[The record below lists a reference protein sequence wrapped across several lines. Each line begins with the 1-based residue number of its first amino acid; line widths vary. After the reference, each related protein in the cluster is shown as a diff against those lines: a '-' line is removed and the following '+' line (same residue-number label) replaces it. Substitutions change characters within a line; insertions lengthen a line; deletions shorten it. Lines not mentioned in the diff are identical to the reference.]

1 MPISN
6 RLTYV
11 LLIFGAI
18 IFLFYT
24 GTFTV
29 RPDQQVLVIK
39 FGNPQRI
46 IQKPGLHLKIPFI
59 EELVVYSKKAIP
71 LDIPPKEIIMSDK
84 SRVVVDTFSL
94 FRIKDPLNFYR
105 RARTLERAIILLTQ
119 QLTADLN
126 KTIAKVNFDDML
138 SERRSDVMTE
148 IVSEMRDSAAEMG
161 VEIIDI
167 RIRRADVPKQISDAI
182 YQRMISERER
192 IARRYRALGEEKAE
206 TIKAE
211 ADRQSTIIIA
221 EAKQAAEQLR
231 GEGDGTA
238 AKIYADSYTRNQG
251 FYQFYRQLKA
261 YETSLVKTDEKPT
274 FIVDPSQFKFLD
286 ALSRK

>member
-1 MPISN
+1 MQLSQ
-6 RLTYV
+6 RLTILLGALVFLGV
-11 LLIFGAI
+11 LI
-18 IFLFYT
+18 YS

-29 RPDQQVLVIK
+29 RPDQQVLVVK
-39 FGNPQRI
+39 FGDPQRI
-46 IQKPGLHLKIPFI
+46 IQTPGIHLKAPFI
-59 EELVVYSKKAIP
+59 EELITYSKKAIP

-94 FRIKDPLNFYR
+94 FRIKDPLKFYQ
-105 RARTLERAIILLTQ
+105 RARTLERSMILLTQ

-126 KTIAKVNFDDML
+126 KTIAKVNFDAVL
-138 SERRSDVMTE
+138 SDRRSDVMAE
-148 IVSEMRDSAAEMG
+148 IVSEMRESGEEMG

-192 IARRYRALGEEKAE
+192 IARQYRALGEEKAE

-211 ADRQSTIIIA
+211 ADRQATVIVA
-221 EAKQAAEQLR
+221 EANRTSEQLR

-238 AKIYADSYTRNQG
+238 AKIYADSYSRNEK
-251 FYQFYRQLKA
+251 FYTFYRQLKA
-261 YETSLVKTDEKPT
+261 YEKSLVETEDKPT
-274 FIVDPSQFKFLD
+274 FVVDPAKFKFFKELT
-286 ALSRK
+286 KK